1 MANTVHVEG
10 LRELERA
17 LELLPRSTGKAA
29 LRRVLKKAAQPVA
42 DAAASNAPVDE
53 GALRDSIGVGTK
65 LTRRQRGV
73 HRKMF
78 KDDKASVEMFV
89 GAGGLPQAITQEF
102 GTVDHSPQ
110 PFMRPAW
117 DVEKNGVLESIKD
130 DLWAEIQKAAHRH
143 ARKMARLA
151 GKG

>member
-1 MANTVHVEG
+1 MANTVRVGG
-10 LRELERA
+10 LKELEAA
-17 LELLPRSTGKAA
+17 LKELPRSTGKAA
-29 LRRVLKKAAQPVA
+29 LRRALKKAAQPVA
-42 DAAASNAPVDE
+42 DSAASKAPVDE
-53 GALRDSIGVGTK
+53 GALRESIGVGTK

-78 KDDKASVEMFV
+78 KSDKASVEMFV

-110 PFMRPAW
+110 PFMRAAW
-117 DVEKNGVLESIKD
+117 DAEKSGVLESIKD
-130 DLWAEIQKAAHRH
+130 DLWAEIEKAAQRH

-151 GKG
+151 RKG